1 MSDPRQQMG
10 LFLEPE
16 SVAAIGVSRRT
27 GPGAFNLLDN
37 LLSYGYEGRLYPV
50 NPNANEILGLKTYP
64 SVASLPEVVDLA
76 LISLP
81 RKIVAGAV
89 ADCVANGI
97 KAILIITQG
106 FADADDE
113 EGERLQRELLE
124 LVRGTGTRILGPN
137 TFGTANARLKFSSS
151 YIRIPM
157 DENGVGTISQTG
169 GTFVGLNDIR
179 LVGKA
184 IDVGDACDVDIVD
197 CLEYFEQ
204 DEATRVVA
212 LHVEGM
218 PDAKRFLE
226 VVRRVALRKP
236 VVALKTGRTERSA
249 QAVQSHTGALA
260 GKDEIWDVA
269 LREAGAVRVDDIEEL
284 SDTLRAFLTLSAPRG
299 NGVGVVTPTGGFGII
314 AADACDKF
322 GMELV
327 EFTDTTMAGL
337 QALSPEWFAVGNP
350 VDYFPGVSIMG
361 RPRDEMELAAMRL
374 VMEDEGVDAAMGV
387 MGAFNP
393 ELGDDIAEL
402 ARQMARDY
410 PEKPLVY
417 FIYGPHFEDVRM
429 RIENTGTCLVFSSP
443 ERAMRALAHLRR
455 RAIFLAR
462 HEAGRPGD

>member
-1 MSDPRQQMG
+1 MSDSRQQMK

-27 GPGAFNLLDN
+27 GPGAFNLLAN
-37 LLSYGYEGRLYPV
+37 LVSYGYEGRLYPV
-50 NPNANEILGLKTYP
+50 NPNATEILGVKTYP
-64 SVASLPEVVDLA
+64 SVSSLPEVVDLA

-81 RKIVAGAV
+81 REIVSGV
-89 ADCVANGI
+89 VKDCVANGI
-97 KAILIITQG
+97 KAIVIITQG

-113 EGERLQRELLE
+113 EGKRLQRELLE

-151 YIRIPM
+151 YIHIPM

-184 IDVGDACDVDIVD
+184 IDVGDSCDVDIVD
-197 CLEYFEQ
+197 CLEYFEH
-204 DEATRVVA
+204 DEETRVIA

-236 VVALKTGRTERSA
+236 VVALKTGRSGRSA
-249 QAVQSHTGALA
+249 QAVLSHTGALA
-260 GKDEIWDVA
+260 GKDELWDMA
-269 LREAGAVRVDDIEEL
+269 LREAGVVRADDIEEL
-284 SDTLRAFLTLSAPRG
+284 ADTLRAFLTLSAPRG
-299 NGVGVVTPTGGFGII
+299 NGIGVMSPTGGFGII
-314 AADACDKF
+314 AADACGKF

-337 QALSPEWFAVGNP
+337 RALSPEWLAVGNP

-374 VMEDEGVDAAMGV
+374 IMADERVNAAMGV
-387 MGAFNP
+387 MGAFKP
-393 ELGDDIAEL
+393 ELGDELVLL
-402 ARQMARDY
+402 AREMARGFPD
-410 PEKPLVY
+410 KPLVY
-417 FIYGPHFEDVRM
+417 FLYGPYFAEVRKSL
-429 RIENTGTCLVFSSP
+429 ESTGTTLGFASP
-443 ERAMRALAHLRR
+443 ERAVRALMHLKR
-455 RAIFLAR
+455 RADFLAR
-462 HEAGRPGD
+462 Q